1 MIKQILILASMA
13 VVVLACRKEEEKE
26 EETDFEKGKKDGV
39 ACCSCMETA
48 TTDEQKSLCLLQ
60 HLDLNKFA
68 ELSVTLQLND
78 YTAGLLTAPCVWREF
93 MNGGEYSD
101 MDDFLPEE

>member
-1 MIKQILILASMA
+1 MIKQILILVSMA
-13 VVVLACRKEEEKE
+13 VVVLACRKE

-39 ACCSCMETA
+39 ACCSCIEAA
-48 TTDEQKSLCLLQ
+48 TTDDQKSLCLLR

-78 YTAGLLTAPCVWREF
+78 YTAGLLTAPCVWKEF
-93 MNGGEYSD
+93 MNGVDEYSD
-101 MDDFLPEE
+101 TGDLDDFLPEE